1 MMETVTTIGIVDND
15 RFALTMLAQTVGRA
29 MAGANVL
36 WAVESGAQALHH
48 CLYEGGQSVPDVL
61 LLDMSL
67 TDIPGPDVC
76 RRIREAQERP
86 AVLGITSYSL
96 GHYQQLAID
105 AGAQGLIAKSVTPR
119 ELVSAISTIAQGAT
133 IGEGFMTAAAARM
146 KLVSAEQS
154 NADLSNREQEV
165 LRLYAANFSTEEI
178 AAKLGIKASTVFVVM
193 KHAKTKLGVATR
205 SEAIR
210 AFLAQQA

>member
-1 MMETVTTIGIVDND
+1 MTTIGIVDND

-29 MAGANVL
+29 MAGMRVL

-48 CLYEGGQSVPDVL
+48 CLYEGGQTVPDVL

-76 RRIREAQERP
+76 RRIRETQERP
-86 AVLGITSYSL
+86 AILCITSYSL
-96 GHYQQLAID
+96 DHYRRPAID

-119 ELVSAISTIAQGAT
+119 ELAEAIVTVAQGGV
-133 IGEGFMTAAAARM
+133 IGDGFMTVADARAALDSMRQPDAG
-146 KLVSAEQS
+146 
-154 NADLSNREQEV
+154 LSDREREV
-165 LRLYAANFSTEEI
+165 LRLYSENFSTEEI
-178 AAKLGIKASTVFVVM
+178 AARLGIKASTVFVVM
-193 KHAKTKLGVATR
+193 RHAKTKLGASTR

-210 AFLAQQA
+210 AFLAHQA